1 MHFEPHQLYH
11 IYNQGNNRQQ
21 VFFNRENQL
30 FFLKKISTYIL
41 PYADV
46 LAWCLM
52 PNHFHLMVYVR
63 SVVIVSEGFT
73 LSETLTNKTLT
84 NENRTF
90 NDSIGLMLRS
100 YTRAIN
106 IQQNRTGSLF
116 RKETKAEGITKTDEG
131 ITPSFFDT
139 PTGTFLNMHE
149 VEYSYPKICFD
160 YIHQNP
166 VVAGLCAQPEDWEF
180 SSATDYA
187 GLRDGKLINRER
199 AKEFGLV

>member
-1 MHFEPHQLYH
+1 MIFEPHQLYH

-30 FFLKKISTYIL
+30 FFLKKMGMYIL
-41 PYADV
+41 PYSDV

-63 SVVIVSEGFT
+63 EVGLSSEGFT
-73 LSETLTNKTLT
+73 QSETLTHEK
-84 NENRTF
+84 RTF

-116 RKETKAEGITKTDEG
+116 RKETKAECITKTDEG
-131 ITPSFFDT
+131 ITPSFLNTFS
-139 PTGTFLNMHE
+139 GAFLNIHNAE
-149 VEYSYPKICFD
+149 HSYPKICFD

-166 VVAGLCAQPEDWEF
+166 VVAGLCSQPVDWEF
-180 SSATDYA
+180 SSAVDFE

-199 AKEFGLV
+199 AKEVGLIV